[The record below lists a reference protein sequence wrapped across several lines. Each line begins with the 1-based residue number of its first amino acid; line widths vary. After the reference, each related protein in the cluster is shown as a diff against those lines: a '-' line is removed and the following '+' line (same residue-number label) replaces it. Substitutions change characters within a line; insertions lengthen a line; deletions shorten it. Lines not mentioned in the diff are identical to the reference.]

1 MTLIPSTRPCSL
13 DCTSLSELICNFLSS
28 ALSHFVLSTSC
39 YIMRIL
45 LLCPLDCTSL
55 SLICVFHTFLGSN
68 CCLLWSVPSFHKFQ
82 FATDLFSTFK
92 VPSLFSGS
100 ALLFQGRLNCT
111 LDYPSVCSHYMHSDL
126 SSSVHRT
133 VPPILGF
140 HHTCTSFCHAVLNCP
155 LDCTS
160 LVCGH
165 LHRVHLCKI
174 LMKNVT

>member
-55 SLICVFHTFLGSN
+55 SLICVSHTFLGSN

-82 FATDLFSTFK
+82 FVTDLFSTFT
-92 VPSLFSGS
+92 VPSLFQD
-100 ALLFQGRLNCT
+100 LLCFTKVVLT
-111 LDYPSVCSHYMHSDL
+111 VHWTIPPSVSFTCALICPHLFIGLYLLCSAS
-126 SSSVHRT
+126 
-133 VPPILGF
+133 I
-140 HHTCTSFCHAVLNCP
+140 TCTSICP
-155 LDCTS
+155 
-160 LVCGH
+160 
-165 LHRVHLCKI
+165 
-174 LMKNVT
+174 

>member
-111 LDYPSVCSHYMHSDL
+111 LDYPSVCFLYMRSDL

-133 VPPILGF
+133 VPPMFGF
-140 HHTCTSFCHAVLNCP
+140 HHMYFDL
-155 LDCTS
+155 S
-160 LVCGH
+160 LT
-165 LHRVHLCKI
+165 VHWTVPPWCRSSPSVSS
-174 LMKNVT
+174 MSNFRFG